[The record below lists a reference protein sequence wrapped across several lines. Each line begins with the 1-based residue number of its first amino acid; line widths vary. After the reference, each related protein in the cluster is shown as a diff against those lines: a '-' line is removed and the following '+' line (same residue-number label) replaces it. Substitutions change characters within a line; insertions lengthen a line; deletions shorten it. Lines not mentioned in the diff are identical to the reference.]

1 MLHRAIPQWAI
12 RPSDCK
18 TTFIGWGAYMSYLAI
33 YCLLYT
39 GVVESAPIELAAS
52 FLWVLREWG
61 IWLVLT
67 PLVCTGLRAL
77 HTSTR
82 NYTQLARLY
91 VLLSMAVLGV
101 ALSYRVTLDVYG
113 GAGLAASVIYF
124 FPKYATAFILVVLAW
139 HLTETKR
146 AESEGAPALSATDAA
161 PSPSQPD
168 TFISANPVSGASIPG
183 ASISGTLLVSTG
195 QHETLIRIEEIDV
208 LSAAGNYVDIHCK
221 NNVYLLRSSL
231 KQLEETLP
239 AQQFVRVHRSH
250 LVNLDALLYITRT
263 AAGNG
268 SVALRGGQ
276 QVPISKKYRTALKQT
291 ASAVP
296 EIPA

>member
-1 MLHRAIPQWAI
+1 VNAGLPTRQAPCYAEPKQSTFYIEGHLMLHRAIPQLPI
-12 RPSDCK
+12 RRSDCK
-18 TTFIGWGAYMSYLAI
+18 TAVIGWGTYMSYLAI

-139 HLTETKR
+139 HLTEIGR
-146 AESEGAPALSATDAA
+146 ASCRER
-161 PSPSQPD
+161 
-168 TFISANPVSGASIPG
+168 VSLADG
-183 ASISGTLLVSTG
+183 V
-195 QHETLIRIEEIDV
+195 
-208 LSAAGNYVDIHCK
+208 
-221 NNVYLLRSSL
+221 
-231 KQLEETLP
+231 
-239 AQQFVRVHRSH
+239 
-250 LVNLDALLYITRT
+250 
-263 AAGNG
+263 
-268 SVALRGGQ
+268 
-276 QVPISKKYRTALKQT
+276 
-291 ASAVP
+291 
-296 EIPA
+296 